1 MIYVMKSARNSKSL
15 DLRSQ
20 GRRGDLGEVQTVL
33 ESEAAAHRM
42 VEFPGAPAD
51 GAGAQAPHQPGARKT
66 HWREHPWVRESGD
79 CARSLWR
86 KGSIGQFLGLE
97 KASPLQ
103 PLPILRKSKGD
114 HWKKKI
120 GGAGPFFL

>member
-1 MIYVMKSARNSKSL
+1 MGNSGTENREAAL
-15 DLRSQ
+15 PLGLQEMTQ

-66 HWREHPWVRESGD
+66 HWREHPGVRESRD
-79 CARSLWR
+79 CARSLCR
-86 KGSIGQFLGLE
+86 K
-97 KASPLQ
+97 
-103 PLPILRKSKGD
+103 
-114 HWKKKI
+114 
-120 GGAGPFFL
+120 